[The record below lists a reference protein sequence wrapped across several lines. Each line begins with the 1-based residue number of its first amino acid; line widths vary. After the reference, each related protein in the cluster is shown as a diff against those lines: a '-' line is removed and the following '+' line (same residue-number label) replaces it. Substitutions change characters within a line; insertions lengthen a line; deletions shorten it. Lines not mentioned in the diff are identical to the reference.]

1 MATLGP
7 DELRRRLLRALSVAG
22 NTHAPEDVAQA
33 VKEGRMQAWTRGD
46 SLVVTE
52 VLEFPRAKA
61 LNVFLAA
68 GDLDEVLSLIPEM
81 AEFGRQHGCGTMRMQ
96 GRRGW
101 ARVLPRLG
109 WQEAK
114 HVIYERALCHG

>member
-1 MATLGP
+1 MAKL
-7 DELRRRLLRALSVAG
+7 DLSELQRRLMRALDVAG
-22 NTHAPEDVAQA
+22 KTHGPEDVAAA

-52 VLEFPRAKA
+52 VRQYPKATA
-61 LNVFLAA
+61 LNVFLAV
-68 GDLDEVLSLIPEM
+68 GNLEEVLSLIPEM
-81 AEFGRQHGCGTMRMQ
+81 VEFGKQHGCTKMRMQ

-109 WQEAK
+109 WKEEKQ
-114 HVIYERALCHG
+114 VIYERSL